1 MRSLKIVGAILF
13 AVIFF
18 ACGKSEKERAAE
30 KFALATSLYQ
40 KGDTVIA
47 LQQLDSVQVLFPRA
61 FETAEKAKELS
72 NKINSEI
79 LFRKEQQSDKVIARL
94 AQLEGLFDKQKTE
107 FDRFTQYV
115 HKMQKFERRWNQ
127 SFIELH
133 LDERGDLYI
142 SSNYYGS
149 EWLNH
154 TGIRVYDGI
163 FQAKTDSVSLDDPNN
178 HHSEFMNLHW
188 EKVSYKSGKDNGV
201 IQFIADNAD
210 RNLKAVFLGKRMYF
224 IVLEAFDKQAIKE
237 ALQLSVALKRKAELQ
252 KEIKELRSRLN

>member
-1 MRSLKIVGAILF
+1 MRSFKIVGVMLA

-40 KGDTVIA
+40 KGDTITA
-47 LQQLDSVQVLFPRA
+47 LQQLDSVQSLFPNA
-61 FETAEKAKELS
+61 FDVAGKAKELS
-72 NKINSEI
+72 NKINSEA
-79 LFRKEQQSDKVIARL
+79 LFRKQQQLDLIDNRL
-94 AQLEGLFDKQKTE
+94 TQLETLFDKEKTE
-107 FDRFTQYV
+107 YDRFTQYV
-115 HKMQKFERRWNQ
+115 PRMQKFDRRWNQ
-127 SFIELH
+127 SFIEVH

-163 FQAKTDSVSLDDPNN
+163 FQARTDSVALDDPNN

-188 EKVSYKSGKDNGV
+188 EKVSYKNGKDNGV
-201 IQFIADNAD
+201 IQFVADNAD
-210 RNLKAVFLGKRMYF
+210 RNLKAVFLGKRMFY
-224 IVLEAFDKQAIKE
+224 IVLEAFDKKAIKD
-237 ALQLSVALKRKAELQ
+237 ALQLSNALKRKAALQ
-252 KEIKELRSRLN
+252 KEIRELKSRLN

>member
-1 MRSLKIVGAILF
+1 MRSLKIVGVILF
-13 AVIFF
+13 SLALF
-18 ACGKSEKERAAE
+18 ACGKSEKERASE

-40 KGDTVIA
+40 KGDTIMA
-47 LQQLDSVQVLFPRA
+47 LQQLDSVQILFPKA
-61 FETAEKAKELS
+61 FDVAEKAKELS
-72 NKINSEI
+72 NKINSET
-79 LFRKEQQSDKVIARL
+79 LFRKQQQLDLLGGKL
-94 AQLEGLFDKQKTE
+94 AQLESLFDREKTE
-107 FDRFTQYV
+107 YDHFAQYI

-224 IVLEAFDKQAIKE
+224 IVLESFDKMAIKE
-237 ALQLSVALKRKAELQ
+237 ALQLSNALKRKAGLQ
-252 KEIKELRSRLN
+252 KEIKELKSRLN

>member
-1 MRSLKIVGAILF
+1 MRSLKIVGGILF
-13 AVIFF
+13 ALILFS
-18 ACGKSEKERAAE
+18 CGKSEKERAAE
-30 KFALATSLYQ
+30 KFSLATSLCQ
-40 KGDTVIA
+40 KGDTAAA
-47 LQQLDSVQVLFPRA
+47 LQQLDSVQILFPRA
-61 FETAEKAKELS
+61 FEIGEKAKELC

-79 LFRKEQQSDKVIARL
+79 LFRKEQQTDKVMARVTE
-94 AQLEGLFDKQKTE
+94 LEGLFDKEKTE
-107 FDRFTQYV
+107 YDRFTQYV
-115 HKMQKFERRWNQ
+115 HKTQKYDRRWNQ

-142 SSNYYGS
+142 SSNYYGNV
-149 EWLNH
+149 WLNH

-188 EKVSYKSGKDNGV
+188 EKVSYKNGKDNGV

-237 ALQLSVALKRKAELQ
+237 ALQLSNALKRKAELQ

>member
-1 MRSLKIVGAILF
+1 MRSLKIVGAILI

-18 ACGKSEKERAAE
+18 ACGKSEKEKAAE
-30 KFALATSLYQ
+30 RFTLATSLYQ
-40 KGDTVIA
+40 KGDTAIA
-47 LQQLDSVQVLFPRA
+47 LQQLDSVQMLFPKA
-61 FETAEKAKELS
+61 FETAEKAKQLS
-72 NKINSEI
+72 NKINSEM
-79 LFRKEQQSDKVIARL
+79 LFRKEQQSDRVISRVT
-94 AQLEGLFDKQKTE
+94 QLEGLFEKQKTE

-133 LDERGDLYI
+133 LDERGELFI
-142 SSNYYGS
+142 SSNYYGN

>member
-1 MRSLKIVGAILF
+1 MRSLKIVGGILI

-18 ACGKSEKERAAE
+18 SCGKSEKDRAAE
-30 KFALATSLYQ
+30 KFTLATSLYQ
-40 KGDTVIA
+40 KGDTITA
-47 LQQLDSVQVLFPRA
+47 LQLLDSIKIVFPKAVESVQ
-61 FETAEKAKELS
+61 KAKDLS
-72 NKINSEI
+72 NKINSEA
-79 LFRKEQQSDKVIARL
+79 LFRKEQQIDKVSNRITE
-94 AQLEGLFDKQKTE
+94 LEHLFDKEKTE
-107 FDRFTQYV
+107 FDRFTQYK

-133 LDERGDLYI
+133 LDERGDLFI
-142 SSNYYGS
+142 SSNYYGKD
-149 EWLNH
+149 WLNH

-163 FQAKTDSVSLDDPNN
+163 FQAKTDSVSLDDPGN

-188 EKVSYKSGKDNGV
+188 EKVSYKNGKDNGV

-237 ALQLSVALKRKAELQ
+237 ALQLSNALKKKAELQ
-252 KEIKELRSRLN
+252 KDIKELKLRLN